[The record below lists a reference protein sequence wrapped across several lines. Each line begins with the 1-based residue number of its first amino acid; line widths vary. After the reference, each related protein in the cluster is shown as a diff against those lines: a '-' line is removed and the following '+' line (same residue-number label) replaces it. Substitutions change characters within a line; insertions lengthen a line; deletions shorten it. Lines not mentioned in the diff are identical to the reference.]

1 MTGLNT
7 LERDDL
13 LRKIAWQN
21 ARIDKIERMLK
32 GEQVGTARIA
42 DAAITNAKIKDLTWD
57 KAQGGT
63 ATLGGLNNTDG
74 ILSIRDNANVE
85 KIVLDKDG
93 ILINDGKIVIKN
105 DEDTTFLDSKG
116 LVSSAVFGIYG
127 DRETTISNIV
137 GNYGPTVLLSPSIEI
152 TTKRTNTNILLFL
165 TITSGGYPTNPSSNV
180 TSSGFAISTYEEN
193 IIQDYLLYG
202 PYVEYEAYQI
212 ISSGAMDNMKITT
225 RSATNIVTLADIGT
239 YNFKVSIEQTGSN
252 LTTVISSIFL
262 SACVLGQ

>member
-13 LRKIAWQN
+13 LRRIAWLN
-21 ARIDKIERMLK
+21 AEVDNIKRMLK

-57 KAQGGT
+57 KARGGT

-74 ILSIRDNANVE
+74 ILSVKDASNVE
-85 KIVLDKDG
+85 KVVLDKDG

-127 DRETTISNIV
+127 GRETTISNIV
-137 GNYGPTVLLSPSIEI
+137 GSYGPTILSSPSIEI
-152 TTKRTNTNILLFL
+152 TTKRINTNILLFL
-165 TITSGGYPTNPSSNV
+165 TITSGGYPTNPSSDV
-180 TSSGFAISTYEEN
+180 TNSGFAISTYEEN

-202 PYVEYEAYQI
+202 PYVEYEACQI
-212 ISSGAMDNMKITT
+212 ISSGAMDNMKVTT
-225 RSATNIVTLADIGT
+225 RSAINIITLADIGT
-239 YNFKVSIEQTGSN
+239 YNFKVSISQTGSN
-252 LTTVISSIFL
+252 LTTVIPSIFL

>member
-63 ATLGGLNNTDG
+63 ATLGGLNNVDG
-74 ILSIRDNANVE
+74 VLSILDNANVE
-85 KIVLDKDG
+85 KVVLDKDG

-105 DEDTTFLDSKG
+105 NENTTIIDGGNIIGANVFKTGFVIKDDTEQELTGDYFFQDITDLAFTD
-116 LVSSAVFGIYG
+116 LAFENDTPVLVFG
-127 DRETTISNIV
+127 NIF
-137 GNYGPTVLLSPSIEI
+137 YS
-152 TTKRTNTNILLFL
+152 
-165 TITSGGYPTNPSSNV
+165 
-180 TSSGFAISTYEEN
+180 SSGYDSSLLLRISDGVDTYPSTEF
-193 IIQDYLLYG
+193 IIPGGQVD
-202 PYVEYEAYQI
+202 
-212 ISSGAMDNMKITT
+212 
-225 RSATNIVTLADIGT
+225 TLAFYTFSFTHIIT
-239 YNFKVSIEQTGSN
+239 IPAARTLLKVQCARSTPDETIKVFGVNEHSSFGYLILGS
-252 LTTVISSIFL
+252 
-262 SACVLGQ
+262 

>member
-63 ATLGGLNNTDG
+63 ATLGGLNNVG
-74 ILSIRDNANVE
+74 GVLSIKDNANVE

-93 ILINDGKIVIKN
+93 ILINDGKIIIKDSDGSSFIDSSGVVSDVVFPTNDIDGTPFVDFDYGGGLFQLLSTNQIEIELTRTSNALVILSVVSASSQVN
-105 DEDTTFLDSKG
+105 NTLDCSGRTEYVVFSSVDGVILYFFYDSFLTVATNVRENIISKTY
-116 LVSSAVFGIYG
+116 SSSSIFPLTAGSHGIAIYG
-127 DRETTISNIV
+127 RV
-137 GNYGPTVLLSPSIEI
+137 
-152 TTKRTNTNILLFL
+152 
-165 TITSGGYPTNPSSNV
+165 SSNV
-180 TSSGFAISTYEEN
+180 NQVSNLNTYN
-193 IIQDYLLYG
+193 L
-202 PYVEYEAYQI
+202 
-212 ISSGAMDNMKITT
+212 S
-225 RSATNIVTLADIGT
+225 VTL
-239 YNFKVSIEQTGSN
+239 
-252 LTTVISSIFL
+252 
-262 SACVLGQ
+262 LGK

>member
-1 MTGLNT
+1 MSLNT

-13 LRKIAWQN
+13 LRRIAWLN
-21 ARIDKIERMLK
+21 AEVDKIKRMLK

-105 DEDTTFLDSKG
+105 DDETTFIDGKG
-116 LVSSAVFGIYG
+116 VVSSAVFGIYA
-127 DRETTISNIV
+127 DKETTISNIS
-137 GNYGPTVLLSPSIEI
+137 GNYGPSILASPSVEL
-152 TTKRTNTNILLFL
+152 TTRRVNTNIMLFL
-165 TITSGGYPTNPSSNV
+165 TVNSGGYPTNPANDV
-180 TSSGFAISTYEEN
+180 TNSALAVSVYEAN
-193 IIQDYLLYG
+193 ILEDYLLYG
-202 PYVEYEAYQI
+202 PYINYEAYQI
-212 ISSGAMDNMKITT
+212 ISNGSMDNMKMNT
-225 RSATNIVTLADIGT
+225 RTATNVIQLADIGT
-239 YNFKVSIEQTGSN
+239 YNFQVSIEQTGSN
-252 LTTVISSIFL
+252 LTTVIPSIFL
-262 SACVLGQ
+262 SIIVLGQ